1 MIQQAMEH
9 RHIETNGVD
18 LHVVLHG
25 PADGRPVV
33 LLHGFPEFW
42 YGWRQQIEPLADAG
56 YRVIVPDQRGY
67 NLSAKPH
74 GVRAY
79 SLDVLAN
86 DILGLLDALGHDRAS
101 IVGHDWGGAVAWW
114 LAKHHATRV
123 DTLTIL
129 DSPHPRVF
137 GRALRSPRQLLRSW
151 YMFAF
156 QLPGL
161 AEWACRRDDF
171 APLANGLAGA
181 RQGAFTESD
190 LALYRAAWS
199 QPGALTT
206 MLNWYRAAFRSRP
219 RHGSRA
225 AIVAPTLILWGKRDA
240 YLGADMAQSSA
251 AQCEHARVEIF
262 DTASHWLQHDEP
274 ARVNAALLR
283 HLAA

>member
-1 MIQQAMEH
+1 MEYQ
-9 RHIETNGVD
+9 RFETNGVE
-18 LHVVLHG
+18 LHVALHG
-25 PADGRPVV
+25 PAKGRPVV

-79 SLDVLAN
+79 AIDILAN
-86 DILGLLDALGHDRAS
+86 DIVGLLDRLGYDRAS

-114 LAKHHATRV
+114 LAQHHPTRV
-123 DTLTIL
+123 DRLAIL
-129 DSPHPRVF
+129 NSPHPRVF
-137 GRALRSPRQLLRSW
+137 GRALRSPRQLARSW

-156 QLPGL
+156 HLPGL
-161 AEWACRRDDF
+161 AEWACQRGDF
-171 APLANGLAGA
+171 AALRTGLAGA
-181 RQGAFTESD
+181 RPGAFTRSD
-190 LALYRAAWS
+190 LALYRQAWS

-206 MLNWYRAAFRSRP
+206 MLNWYRAAFRRRP
-219 RHGSRA
+219 LRNSRA

-240 YLGADMAQSSA
+240 YLGCDMAQPSA
-251 AQCEHARVEIF
+251 AQCAHARVEIF

-274 ARVNAALLR
+274 ARVNAALVE
-283 HLAA
+283 HLAG